1 MAGME
6 SLSLRPL
13 GIPEVIDAAFKLM
26 RRHARTLF
34 TIAAVVLVPLGVLEY
49 FVLLFGESN
58 IPNTPQV
65 VPETAT
71 PQEVL
76 SLLIEDVGPLLLAGL
91 LTVIVALLAQAVV
104 QLGSVEAIAAIYLD
118 REPDWRASLAAGLK
132 RLPAG
137 IGAFLIAVVPLTV
150 GFLLCFLPGIW
161 LAVMWSVVVPVL
173 AVERLGPG
181 ASLGRSWKLVKNR
194 FWPVL
199 GVLALSF
206 LISFVIQ
213 TVLSFAVTAAFLF
226 SDSIAYEIQALI
238 NTISRI
244 VVTPFT
250 ATVFAVLYFDLRV
263 RQEGF
268 DLERMAAA
276 MGQPAPLPGPGS
288 PAIPPAPGPE
298 TSTPPPPPS
307 DDSDPFGLGRPDGS

>member
-1 MAGME
+1 ME

-13 GIPEVIDAAFKLM
+13 GVAEVIDAAFKLLQ
-26 RRHARTLF
+26 RNARTLF
-34 TIAAVVLVPLGVLEY
+34 TIAAVVLLPLGIAEY
-49 FVLLFGESN
+49 FLSLFIESA
-58 IPNTPQV
+58 IPTTPQL

-71 PQEVL
+71 PDEVL
-76 SLLIEDVGPLLLAGL
+76 AILAEDIGPLLLAGVL
-91 LTVIVALLAQAVV
+91 SGIVAGLAQAVV
-104 QLGSVEAIAAIYLD
+104 QLGSVEAIAEVYLD
-118 REPDWRASLAAGLK
+118 HEPNWRASLGAGLR

-137 IGAFLIAVVPLTV
+137 IGAFFIAIVPLTV
-150 GFLLCFLPGIW
+150 GFLLCLLPGIW
-161 LAVMWSVVVPVL
+161 LAVMWSMVVPVL
-173 AVERLGPG
+173 AVEKLGPG

-206 LISFVIQ
+206 LITIVIQ
-213 TVLSFAVTAAFLF
+213 FVLSAVVTAAFLM
-226 SDSIAYEIQALI
+226 SGSVAIEIQALV

-276 MGQPAPLPGPGS
+276 IGQPPPAQVLGAPS
-288 PAIPPAPGPE
+288 PDTDASAPPPIPP
-298 TSTPPPPPS
+298 
-307 DDSDPFGLGRPDGS
+307 DDSDPFGLGRPGGS

>member
-1 MAGME
+1 ME

-13 GIPEVIDAAFKLM
+13 GIPEVIDAAFKLL

-34 TIAAVVLVPLGVLEY
+34 TIAAVVLVPLGVIEY

-58 IPNTPQV
+58 IPTTPRV
-65 VPETAT
+65 VPETAS
-71 PQEVL
+71 PEEVL
-76 SLLIEDVGPLLLAGL
+76 AVLVEDVGPLLLTGL

-104 QLGSVEAIAAIYLD
+104 QLGSVEAISEVYLD
-118 REPDWRASLAAGLK
+118 RQPNWRTSLAAGLK

-150 GFLLCFLPGIW
+150 GFLLCLLPGIW
-161 LAVMWSVVVPVL
+161 LAVMWSVVLPVL
-173 AVERLGPG
+173 AVERLGPR
-181 ASLGRSWKLVKNR
+181 ASLGRSWKLVKTR

-213 TVLSFAVTAAFLF
+213 IVLSFAVTAAFLL
-226 SDSIAYEIQALI
+226 SDSVAVEIQALM

-244 VVTPFT
+244 LVTPFT

-263 RQEGF
+263 RKEAF
-268 DLERMAAA
+268 DLQLLTERIGSTGDPSSTPSSSA
-276 MGQPAPLPGPGS
+276 PASSTSS
-288 PAIPPAPGPE
+288 PE
-298 TSTPPPPPS
+298 TPPPA
-307 DDSDPFGLGRPDGS
+307 